1 MAVRDERG
9 FSLLELVIVV
19 VIISLLTVF
28 AIDRL
33 LKLRFEAERVVVQS
47 VVAGL
52 RSALYID
59 FAAAAAK
66 GQMDRIAGAPG
77 SNPMLRLSEMPET
90 YAGEFYGP
98 DPAVFEPGTWYFDTR
113 DHALVYVL
121 RFPEQFVSPL
131 GGPPRARFRI
141 EPDYDDI
148 DHNGRYD
155 PGRDPLRGL
164 KLVPVEPFSWKE
176 KK

>member
-1 MAVRDERG
+1 VRDERG
-9 FSLLELVIVV
+9 FSLLELLIVV
-19 VIISLLTVF
+19 VIISLLMVV

-33 LKLRFEAERVVVQS
+33 LKLRYEAERVMVQS
-47 VVAGL
+47 VVAAL
-52 RSALYID
+52 RSALYIE
-59 FAAAAAK
+59 FSASTARVEK
-66 GQMDRIAGAPG
+66 DRLASLRG
-77 SNPMLRLSEMPET
+77 SNPMLRLSDKPDS

-98 DPAVFEPGTWYFDTR
+98 DPAVFEPGTWYFDSR

-121 RFPEQFVSPL
+121 RFPDEFVSPL
-131 GGPPRARFRI
+131 SGPPRVRFRI

-155 PGRDPLRGL
+155 PGRDPLLGL
-164 KLVPVEPFSWKE
+164 KLVPVEPFSWRE

>member
-1 MAVRDERG
+1 MRDERG
-9 FSLLELVIVV
+9 FSFLELLIVV
-19 VIISLLTVF
+19 VIISVLVVV

-33 LKLRFEAERVVVQS
+33 LKLRFEAERVMVES
-47 VVAGL
+47 VVGAL
-52 RSALYID
+52 RSALYIE
-59 FAAAAAK
+59 FSASTARGEK
-66 GQMDRIAGAPG
+66 NRLESLPG
-77 SNPMLRLSEMPET
+77 GNPMLSLSDRPDG

-98 DPAVFEPGTWYFDTR
+98 DPAVFEAGTWYFDTR
-113 DHALVYVL
+113 DRALVYVL
-121 RFPEQFVSPL
+121 RYPEQFVSPL